1 MKEKTP
7 EYYDKLLEK
16 EYPDIYGTK
25 QKKIKKMIRNI
36 AIYEIFFLLVA
47 YGAYDYIAR
56 NIDLFSDYSIVYRG
70 VIMGVILAVIPPLLF
85 ESTKVLIEK
94 TWVGTIDSIKYEMR
108 YPQTSGALTKSI
120 NRSHPKEFMKIK
132 VDIGKNRKKTVAF
145 RSHLNQAL
153 QKGDRIVKFRGFQ
166 FPVEDTESEKYYIC
180 IVCGKIVKKGVK
192 HCPACEHSI
201 VDLHQAVQPKDVWS
215 EFDYAKFD

>member
-7 EYYDKLLEK
+7 LYYDRLLEK
-16 EYPDIYGTK
+16 EYPDIYKTRQG
-25 QKKIKKMIRNI
+25 KIKKMIRNI
-36 AIYEIFFLLVA
+36 IIYELFFLLVA
-47 YGAYDYIAR
+47 YGAYDYITR
-56 NIDLFSDYSIVYRG
+56 NIALFSDRSIVYRG
-70 VIMGVILAVIPPLLF
+70 LILGVIFAVIPPLLF
-85 ESTKVLIEK
+85 ESTGALLEK

-108 YPQTSGALTKSI
+108 YPQTSGALSKSI

-132 VDIGKNRKKTVAF
+132 VDIGKKRKKTVAF
-145 RSHLNQAL
+145 HSHFNQAL

-192 HCPACEHSI
+192 QCPACEHSI
-201 VDLHQAVQPKDVWS
+201 VDLHKAALPKDVWA
-215 EFDYAKFD
+215 ELNYAKFD